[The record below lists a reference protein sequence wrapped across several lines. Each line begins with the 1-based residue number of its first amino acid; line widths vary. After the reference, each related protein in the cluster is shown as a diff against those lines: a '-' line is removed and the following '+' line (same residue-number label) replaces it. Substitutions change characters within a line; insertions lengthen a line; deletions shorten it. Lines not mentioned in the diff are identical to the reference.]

1 MNQTAHKP
9 IMGEV
14 DFNRSPFV
22 VIWEVTRA
30 CDLDCKHCRA
40 AAIPLRD
47 PAELTTE
54 EGLRLIDV
62 VLQFPEPGGRPPLF
76 VLTGGDPMKRP
87 DIYEFIRYGTGKGL
101 TVSLSP
107 SATPLVTRESVLKMK
122 ECGLARM
129 AISLDGPDAD
139 SHDAFR
145 QVQGSFDQT
154 MRMIQWSAE
163 AGLPLQMHTT
173 ISRFNRHRLD
183 ELGQVMLSLPGVVM
197 WSLFLLVPTGRGKA
211 GDIVSAEDFEEV
223 FNWLYDFSKKATF
236 DVRTT
241 AAQHFR
247 RVVLQRRAQEKRD
260 AQNAPPP
267 DCSGGLRPP
276 AGGSAGIS
284 AVADRRYSEAQP
296 TAAPR
301 FSPKRDVA
309 FTTPADGIS
318 RAPKGVNDG
327 NGFVFISHI
336 GEINPSGF
344 LPINCGNVRT
354 DSLVEVY
361 RNSPVFRAL
370 RDPNGF
376 KGKCGVCEFRFVCG
390 GSRGRAYALTGD
402 YLESEPFCVY
412 EPHRKAA
419 AH

>member
-1 MNQTAHKP
+1 MSLAAQKP
-9 IMGEV
+9 VMGEV

-47 PAELTTE
+47 PGELSTE
-54 EGLRLIDV
+54 EGLRLTDE
-62 VLQFPEPGGRPPLF
+62 VLRFQETGGQPPLF

-87 DIYEFIRYGTGKGL
+87 DIYDFISYGTDRGL

-107 SATPLVTRESVLKMK
+107 SATPLVTRESIFRMRD
-122 ECGLARM
+122 CGLARM

-154 MRMIQWSAE
+154 MRMILWSAE

-173 ISRFNRHRLD
+173 ISRYNRHRLD

-211 GDIVSAEDFEEV
+211 GDLVSAEDFEEV
-223 FNWLYDFSKKATF
+223 FNWLYDFSKKAPF

-247 RVVLQRRAQEKRD
+247 RVVLQRRAAEKRD
-260 AQNAPPP
+260 AQNAPP
-267 DCSGGLRPP
+267 D
-276 AGGSAGIS
+276 
-284 AVADRRYSEAQP
+284 QP
-296 TAAPR
+296 GAPR

-327 NGFVFISHI
+327 NGFVFISHV

-390 GSRGRAYALTGD
+390 GSRARAYAITGD

-412 EPHRKAA
+412 EPKRNPAA
-419 AH
+419 AGRR